1 MDKVKKILAPTDL
14 SELSR
19 AGVRYALETASSSGG
34 EVILY
39 NIVGYNEAVPYYE
52 LEDAYLPQQ
61 VPTVEEVVEEHRKR
75 LTKFLQENF
84 ADLMAK
90 TKVRQEVAI
99 GTPYDKIV
107 EKAATEK
114 VDLIILSTHGR
125 TGVLHALIGSVAE
138 KVVRLA
144 ACPVLTVRPEKKPL
158 PHQAAA

>member
-1 MDKVKKILAPTDL
+1 MKKILAPTDL

-19 AGVRYALETASSSGG
+19 TGVRYALETASSSGG
-34 EVILY
+34 EVIVY
-39 NIVGYNEAVPYYE
+39 NIVGYHEAVPYYE

-61 VPTVEEVVEEHRKR
+61 VPTVEEVVDEHRKR
-75 LTKFLQENF
+75 LAKFLQENF

-138 KVVRLA
+138 KIVRLA
-144 ACPVLTVRPEKKPL
+144 LARF
-158 PHQAAA
+158 